1 MSMMGGDRPDKS
13 HIDEV
18 FLASGISKAC
28 PCLHFNDLSEPI
40 EAAMVRRLSIL
51 VEASIGS
58 IEEVANYHTEDGSQ
72 RSSIRALLRQ

>member
-1 MSMMGGDRPDKS
+1 ML
-13 HIDEV
+13 
-18 FLASGISKAC
+18 LASGISKAC

>member
-18 FLASGISKAC
+18 LLASGISKAC

>member
-1 MSMMGGDRPDKS
+1 MDVDQPDKS

-18 FLASGISKAC
+18 LLASGISKAC

-51 VEASIGS
+51 VDASIGS
-58 IEEVANYHTEDGSQ
+58 IEQVANYHTEDGSQ

>member
-1 MSMMGGDRPDKS
+1 MSMMDGDQPDKS

-18 FLASGISKAC
+18 LLASGISKAC
-28 PCLHFNDLSEPI
+28 PCLHFNDVSDPI
-40 EAAMVRRLSIL
+40 EVAMLRRLSIF

-58 IEEVANYHTEDGSQ
+58 IEQVANYHTEDGSQ